1 MKTLFFLYI
10 ALALA
15 FAIFGTFAKFLGMTE
30 ATWFFIWGWYI
41 VPEAIYVVGNIVGKL
56 FERASW

>member
-41 VPEAIYVVGNIVGKL
+41 IPEAAYMFVRMLYKL
-56 FERASW
+56 S